1 MTVSSIF
8 FIFFLKVAGI
18 PMEVFKVSVYN
29 KAESGLGIVN
39 LAAACPTGEPQTYFT
54 ISIKVQN
61 CQ

>member
-1 MTVSSIF
+1 
-8 FIFFLKVAGI
+8 
-18 PMEVFKVSVYN
+18 MEVFKVSVYN